1 MKGAVERGQA
11 TALVLE
17 TDPRH
22 GGQSQSELEA
32 DVGGCEGL
40 PGSVREQVLGGNLTD
55 TEGVIPWFRAAPYM
69 AVSLKMLVQRLLYS
83 AMPCCGETPPSASLY
98 LQNELGLAKPA
109 FPSLPSSMLHAFV
122 VAGPSLSKVEAALAY
137 HVPDLQF
144 CARQGNH
151 DLDLIAMQKCKVLVV
166 FGEPGV
172 LGDPGVDSLVRH
184 ASSCNMPSVVINSGV
199 VFATLLDACPK
210 PLRAYLFEVRTPL
223 HHPPPIRSHPHP
235 QPTLPVA
242 EGTTSLTL
250 ALAPNLTLAHAPLTT
265 LTLASDT
272 LLPHPHPFPHPE
284 AIAIEWHD
292 NDGIQGGYNQVGAK
306 LLAER
311 LVSIISGK
319 LAGGMSSSRACLSW
333 MRGKHASRTGVLEE
347 KAQEAS
353 ADVSLTDGSSGTS
366 ASASAAA
373 AVNANAN
380 ANANASTLGSVAT
393 GETPVAVRQITEL

>member
-83 AMPCCGETPPSASLY
+83 AMSCGGETPPPATLY
-98 LQNELGLAKPA
+98 LQNELGLARPA

-122 VAGPSLSKVEAALAY
+122 VAGRSLGKVETALAY

-151 DLDLIAMQKCKVLVV
+151 DLDLIAMQNCKVLVV

-172 LGDPGVDSLVRH
+172 WVRDAGLRSSQIYSYPDSGGPR
-184 ASSCNMPSVVINSGV
+184 
-199 VFATLLDACPK
+199 
-210 PLRAYLFEVRTPL
+210 
-223 HHPPPIRSHPHP
+223 
-235 QPTLPVA
+235 
-242 EGTTSLTL
+242 
-250 ALAPNLTLAHAPLTT
+250 APNVA
-265 LTLASDT
+265 
-272 LLPHPHPFPHPE
+272 
-284 AIAIEWHD
+284 
-292 NDGIQGGYNQVGAK
+292 
-306 LLAER
+306 
-311 LVSIISGK
+311 
-319 LAGGMSSSRACLSW
+319 AGS
-333 MRGKHASRTGVLEE
+333 
-347 KAQEAS
+347 
-353 ADVSLTDGSSGTS
+353 
-366 ASASAAA
+366 
-373 AVNANAN
+373 
-380 ANANASTLGSVAT
+380 
-393 GETPVAVRQITEL
+393 PVRRMG